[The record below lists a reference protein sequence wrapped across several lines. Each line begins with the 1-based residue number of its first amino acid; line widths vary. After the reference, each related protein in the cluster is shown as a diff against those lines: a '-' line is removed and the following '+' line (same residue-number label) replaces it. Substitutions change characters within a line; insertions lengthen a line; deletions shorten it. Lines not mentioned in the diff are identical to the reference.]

1 MDKSTNALNWFELPV
16 SDIGRATKFYEE
28 IFNIELQQMDMQ
40 ETKMALFPF
49 DAMSGKLSGALV
61 EGEWYT
67 PSKDGV
73 IIYFNG
79 NPDLSVPLSKVI
91 KAGGTIVL
99 DKMQITEDYGYMAMF
114 IDSEGN
120 RVALHSND

>member
-1 MDKSTNALNWFELPV
+1 MDNSTNALNWFELPV
-16 SDIGRATKFYEE
+16 LDIERATKFYEE
-28 IFNIELQQMDMQ
+28 IFDIELQRMEMQ
-40 ETKMALFPF
+40 ETKMAMFPF

-79 NPDLSVPLSKVI
+79 NPDLSVPLGKVV
-91 KAGGTIVL
+91 KAGGSIIL
-99 DKMQITEDYGYMAMF
+99 EKMQIGEDHGYMAMF